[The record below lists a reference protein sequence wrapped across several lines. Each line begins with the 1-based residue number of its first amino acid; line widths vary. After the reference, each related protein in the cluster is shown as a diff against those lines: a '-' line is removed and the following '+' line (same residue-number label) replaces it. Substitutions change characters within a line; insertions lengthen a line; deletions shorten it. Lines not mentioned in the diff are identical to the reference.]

1 MIIML
6 QTEIDK
12 LYSYYDEENE
22 YFDEMGRYKPLIGF
36 PYIKELA
43 FEIVSQD
50 TMNHAY
56 SNEAMARKLMIF
68 GEPSYYLEEESYLS
82 KEQLKKLAWANNR
95 VIGQFGQSFYNQV
108 CRGKYSKDDM
118 KKIFPISDEVFD
130 QILNVAKN
138 QLEEDDE

>member
-1 MIIML
+1 
-6 QTEIDK
+6 
-12 LYSYYDEENE
+12 
-22 YFDEMGRYKPLIGF
+22 
-36 PYIKELA
+36 
-43 FEIVSQD
+43 
-50 TMNHAY
+50 MNHAY

-68 GEPSYYLEEESYLS
+68 GEPSYYLEEEFYLS

-95 VIGQFGQSFYNQV
+95 AIGQFGQSFYNQV
-108 CRGKYSKDDM
+108 YRGKYSKDDM